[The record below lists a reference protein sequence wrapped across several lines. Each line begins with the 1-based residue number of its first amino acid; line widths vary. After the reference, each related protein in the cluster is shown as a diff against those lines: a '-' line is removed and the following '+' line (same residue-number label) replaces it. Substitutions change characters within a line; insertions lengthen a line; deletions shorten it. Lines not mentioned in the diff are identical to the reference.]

1 MRLPGTLSPLIA
13 GFFFLSSILQ
23 AQSSEE
29 QPLRTADVTPSP
41 QDVSFK
47 PGSFRI
53 AAQTR
58 IVLGKEST
66 TGDEFSAEQI
76 NAHLTEVR
84 QLRLRTVDESSVRK
98 LTSNYIFI
106 GPPESPLARTL
117 MKQRGGKLS
126 QSMKEEGYFLHIDEN
141 GIVLIADS
149 PAGRFYGAMTLL
161 QLMQAQKRGL
171 AVPALSIHDW
181 PLQKMRGIT
190 DDLSRGQVSTIA
202 NFKKI
207 IRFLARY
214 KLNVY
219 SPYIEDIFAFKN
231 HPLVGKNRG
240 ALTAGEVKELDAYA
254 KNYHVEL
261 IPIFETLGHWENIL
275 VIPEYVQYA
284 EFPGAHTVDISN
296 EKVYGL
302 LDQMIG
308 ELASAFS
315 SPFFNMAADESW
327 DVGLGANKARVAS
340 SDLATVHAEHYKRL
354 FEILKKH
361 KKKPLMYGDIILNN
375 PDILAKI
382 PKDVTIVDWQYWVA
396 QDYPSPEVFQSAA
409 FPYVVSPAVWNFTGP
424 FPNYLNTLVNIRNLS
439 LDGYRHGSMGLL
451 TSNWNDYGGEALRE
465 LNYYGYAW
473 TAECAWQPERA
484 DVREFNRKFFSDF
497 LGSPQTGQLGQL
509 VYTILSDPYNQ
520 FTWHELWRHPLLSHH
535 ASSMNA
541 LWRIESVQSS
551 MPLLQKLLEE
561 AGSGITRNKDHLEYL
576 RFITRLN
583 LWFAKK
589 LNTVEQV
596 RAAHRDSALMQDP
609 KELASRLRTL
619 TTGMIPELEE
629 IKDDFRKLWLKTN
642 REDNL
647 AWLLERY
654 DQQKAYWQEIIEHPA
669 VTDPTISSLWIYHP
683 KANPGSRD
691 TSATQVPKA
700 CFRGTFQLSD
710 VAAEATLQLI
720 GDTHAK
726 VSVNGVDVGGVFARR
741 SLSLT
746 VEHQRVKWFD
756 VSGLVKPGKNVIALE
771 SANYDE
777 RSSAGVN
784 ILMNVRFPAGASIV
798 IGSDSTFKVAETPEP
813 GWKTPGFD
821 DASWLA
827 ASPKASS
834 SPVIAPNFATKR
846 KSWIE
851 R

>member
-1 MRLPGTLSPLIA
+1 MRSPRTHSLLIA
-13 GFFFLSSILQ
+13 LSLFLSQILQ
-23 AQSSEE
+23 AQSSGE
-29 QPLRTADVTPSP
+29 QPPRTVNVIPSP
-41 QDVSFK
+41 QEVIFKSGSFK
-47 PGSFRI
+47 I

-66 TGDEFSAEQI
+66 SADDFSAEQI
-76 NAHLTEVR
+76 NLHLNEIR
-84 QLRLRTVDESSVRK
+84 QLRLRTVREASVRK
-98 LTSNYIFI
+98 LTANYIFI

-117 MKQRGGKLS
+117 MQQRGGKLS
-126 QSMKEEGYFLHIDEN
+126 RPMKDEGYFLHVDEN

-149 PAGRFYGAMTLL
+149 PAGRFYGTMTLL
-161 QLMQAQKRGL
+161 QLLEVQKRSI

-190 DDLSRGQVSTIA
+190 DDLSRGQVSTMA

-231 HPLVGKNRG
+231 HPLIGKNRG

-275 VIPEYVQYA
+275 VISEYAQFA
-284 EFPGAHTVDISN
+284 EFPGAHTVDISS

-302 LDQMIG
+302 LDEMIG
-308 ELASAFS
+308 ELAAAFS
-315 SPFFNMAADESW
+315 SPYFNMAADESW

-361 KKKPLMYGDIILNN
+361 NKKPLMYGDIILNN

-396 QDYPSPEVFQSAA
+396 RDYPSPEVFQGAG
-409 FPYVVSPAVWNFTGP
+409 FPYVVSPAIWNFTGP
-424 FPNYLNTLVNIRNLS
+424 FPNYLNTLVNIRNLN
-439 LDGYRHGSMGLL
+439 LDGYRHGSIGLL

-484 DVREFNRKFFSDF
+484 EVSEFNRKFFFDF
-497 LGSPQTGQLGQL
+497 LGSHRTGQLI
-509 VYTILSDPYNQ
+509 YTILSDPYNQ
-520 FTWHELWRHPLLSHH
+520 FTWHELWRHPLLSH
-535 ASSMNA
+535 STSGMNV
-541 LWRIESVQSS
+541 LWRIESIQSS
-551 MPLLQKLLEE
+551 MPLLQRLLEE
-561 AGSGITRNKDHLEYL
+561 AGSDISRNKDHLEYL
-576 RFITRLN
+576 RFILRLN

-589 LNTVEQV
+589 LNAVDQV
-596 RAAHRDSALMQDP
+596 NAAHRDSPLMQDP
-609 KELASRLRTL
+609 KGLAARLRTL
-619 TTGMIPELEE
+619 TTGIIPELDE
-629 IKDDFRKLWLKTN
+629 IKNDFRKLWLKTN

-647 AWLLERY
+647 ALLLERY
-654 DQQKAYWQEIIEHPA
+654 DRQKAYWKEIIDHPSM
-669 VTDPTISSLWIYHP
+669 TDPTIPSLWIYHP
-683 KANPGSRD
+683 KANPRSRD

-700 CFRGTFQLSD
+700 FFRGTFQLSD
-710 VAAEATLQLI
+710 VAAEAMLQLI
-720 GDTHAK
+720 GDTDVS
-726 VSVNGVDVGGVFARR
+726 VSVNGVDVGEVFARR

-756 VSGLVKPGKNVIALE
+756 VSGRVKPGRNVIALE
-771 SANYDE
+771 AANYDE

-784 ILMNVRFPAGASIV
+784 VLMNIRFPAGASV
-798 IGSDSTFKVAETPEP
+798 VFGSDSTFKVTEAPGY

-821 DASWLA
+821 DVAWPA
-827 ASPKASS
+827 ASPKAFS
-834 SPVIAPNFATKR
+834 SPVIAPNFVAKR
-846 KSWIE
+846 TSWIE